1 LPQLAADLIL
11 DAILLPIPESNVGGT
26 PLSPMGSEA
35 SSPTLVNKNPVTQN
49 GLEMIVNAL
58 RNVDNPVVYPIEI
71 RTNICTFLVQL
82 SRNTSGPKL
91 LQVQEATKPILE
103 KIKELSTEKEDLLT
117 NAATKVLEGWKSR

>member
-1 LPQLAADLIL
+1 M
-11 DAILLPIPESNVGGT
+11 
-26 PLSPMGSEA
+26 SPMGSEA